1 MVFGVG
7 PPLWFAL
14 ETKLPTSEYH
24 GHMAITERERAE
36 QLLIDARWQ
45 GSATCPVCGSVRCSD
60 QSVGAGAMWSI
71 WRCGD
76 CRRRF
81 TVTSSTAIHSTKLS
95 PSAWV
100 AVAELQDPSASSVA
114 EEIGVSRVT
123 ARKIA
128 ALLGPVKS
136 RSFKERLRHLLCNG
150 PQRHPTRDPWQIDP
164 LPATLRATDSPL
176 PTLSHGSKSVLN
188 ALRARPFGATAAK
201 IAQLAGVSY
210 SQTLRCLAALEQRGW
225 VESTKSTIQHGYE
238 LRQATVWSL
247 SWSDGAMVVLSFL
260 RDVPTQRPRET
271 DDEVPQRFWRSFWS
285 GASADTLR
293 ISQHGLHIAETLV
306 GGRDPCARAWA
317 LSALPTGVLQECRAL
332 RGFDTGLRAELLD
345 GEIARRAVAP

>member
-1 MVFGVG
+1 MLFGVG
-7 PPLWFAL
+7 SPLWFAL

-60 QSVGAGAMWSI
+60 QSVGAGAKWSI

-81 TVTSSTAIHSTKLS
+81 TVTSSTAIHSTKLP

-128 ALLGPVKS
+128 ALLQPVKS
-136 RSFKERLRHLLCNG
+136 RSTEQRLRHLLCNG
-150 PQRHPTRDPWQIDP
+150 PQRHPTRDPWQIEP

-210 SQTLRCLAALEQRGW
+210 SQTLRCLAALEQRCW
-225 VESTKSTIQHGYE
+225 VESTRSTIQHGYE
-238 LRQATVWSL
+238 LRRATVWSL
-247 SWSDGAMVVLSFL
+247 SWSDGCMEALSFL

-317 LSALPTGVLQECRAL
+317 LSALPTGVLQECRTL
-332 RGFDTGLRAELLD
+332 RGFDTGLSVELLD
-345 GEIARRAVAP
+345 GELARRIVAP